1 MHALAQHQKAKG
13 LPTSV
18 IAVAL
23 VLLFTLMFSAGFA
36 VASSGVFDPLTRT
49 ALSPCIPK
57 EN

>member
-18 IAVAL
+18 IAVA
-23 VLLFTLMFSAGFA
+23 
-36 VASSGVFDPLTRT
+36 SSGAFDPLTRT